1 MTCVIAEPLA
11 SATTDPSAAPTAR
24 CRACESSGQ
33 RLPGGQYRMQC
44 LECCARL
51 VASTYPNRQAAAAM
65 MVVVKR
71 SIARFAPTF
80 GPADVTER
88 ARQMLERRR

>member
-1 MTCVIAEPLA
+1 MTCVTAEPLE
-11 SATTDPSAAPTAR
+11 SAKTDPSGAPTAH
-24 CRACESSGQ
+24 CSACESFGRRPS
-33 RLPGGQYRMQC
+33 GGQYRMQC

-71 SIARFAPTF
+71 NIARFAPTF

>member
-1 MTCVIAEPLA
+1 MTCP
-11 SATTDPSAAPTAR
+11 
-24 CRACESSGQ
+24 ACESSRQ
-33 RLPGGQYRMQC
+33 RPLGGLYRMQC

-65 MVVVKR
+65 MVVIKR

-80 GPADVTER
+80 GPADVTESV
-88 ARQMLERRR
+88 RQLLEKRRSVPPK

>member
-1 MTCVIAEPLA
+1 MTCQ
-11 SATTDPSAAPTAR
+11 
-24 CRACESSGQ
+24 ACESSKQQ
-33 RLPGGQYRMQC
+33 RHSGAYHLSC

-65 MVVVKR
+65 MLVVKR
-71 SIARFAPTF
+71 NIARFATTF

-88 ARQMLERRR
+88 ARQILEKHRSARMKSGTASERG

>member
-1 MTCVIAEPLA
+1 MTCPQ
-11 SATTDPSAAPTAR
+11 
-24 CRACESSGQ
+24 CESSKQ
-33 RLPGGQYRMQC
+33 RQHSGAYSFKC
-44 LECCARL
+44 VECCARL

-71 SIARFAPTF
+71 NIARFAPTF

>member
-1 MTCVIAEPLA
+1 VTCP
-11 SATTDPSAAPTAR
+11 
-24 CRACESSGQ
+24 ACESSRQ
-33 RLPGGQYRMQC
+33 RPLGGLYRMQC

-65 MVVVKR
+65 VTVVKR

-80 GPADVTER
+80 GPADVTESV
-88 ARQMLERRR
+88 RQLLEKRRSVPPK

>member
-1 MTCVIAEPLA
+1 V
-11 SATTDPSAAPTAR
+11 
-24 CRACESSGQ
+24 
-33 RLPGGQYRMQC
+33 
-44 LECCARL
+44 ECCARL

>member
-1 MTCVIAEPLA
+1 MTCP
-11 SATTDPSAAPTAR
+11 
-24 CRACESSGQ
+24 ACESSRQ
-33 RLPGGQYRMQC
+33 RRHSGAYHLAC

-65 MVVVKR
+65 IVVVKR

-88 ARQMLERRR
+88 ARQILERRR